1 MIQGAQTDFIYV
13 FYLQDIDYDRSQ
25 RNIKKVKG
33 IPQYKKYTSNVRLL
47 FYLIAGIIDE
57 LTGENKQEHHNKF
70 FEILQSS
77 LTTIGSFKF
86 LILCH
91 KLIYQLQQEFTSRF
105 ISNKLI
111 PGDHTDKSRLAIYY
125 YNFLSKLC
133 ENFDYYKE
141 VIDFIETENIVK
153 FLQYELLVQI
163 QILFPLA
170 SLLQE
175 LSQVTFPIYQ
185 VVKLLDYL
193 LCRESPLL
201 LQLGTCIL
209 KDFCVIYNFLS
220 AAIQE
225 LQIQILKVPLKEA
238 KVLYHVYQ
246 ITIQMTKCMKRLQ
259 QLKLYSN
266 FKQPHYF
273 IITIE
278 LNKKIE
284 LHMLNSIKLSNI
296 EISI

>member
-1 MIQGAQTDFIYV
+1 MIQGAQTDFIYI
-13 FYLQDIDYDRSQ
+13 L
-25 RNIKKVKG
+25 KK
-33 IPQYKKYTSNVRLL
+33 YKKSKRYSELQE
-47 FYLIAGIIDE
+47 IHIQCIIDE
-57 LTGENKQEHHNKF
+57 LKGENKQELHNKF

-125 YNFLSKLC
+125 YNFLFKLC

-141 VIDFIETENIVK
+141 VIDFIETDNIVK

-163 QILFPLA
+163 QILYPLA

-175 LSQVTFPIYQ
+175 LSQ

-220 AAIQE
+220 TAMQE
-225 LQIQILKVPLKEA
+225 LQIYILKVPLKEA

-246 ITIQMTKCMKRLQ
+246 ITIQMSKCMKRLQ